1 MIEKVLKVI
10 GVITG
15 VFLIGSSNYVLNMII
30 QGQTE
35 NVASGIILYIGS
47 GITYLFGL
55 GLLGMAY
62 LLSSGRKDIPLG
74 IALIFAGLIHYYPIV
89 NAFLTDINILFV
101 WAIQFSLS
109 ITMSIILFYLAYRK
123 LRSRLVEI
131 PVYSYA
137 EY

>member
-15 VFLIGSSNYVLNMII
+15 LFLIGSSNYVFNMII

-55 GLLGMAY
+55 ALLGMAY
-62 LLSSGRKDIPLG
+62 LLSSGRRDIPLG
-74 IALIFAGLIHYYPIV
+74 IALIFAGLMHYYPIV
-89 NAFLTDINILFV
+89 NAFLTDISIIFV

-109 ITMSIILFYLAYRK
+109 ITISIILFYLAYRK
-123 LRSRLVEI
+123 LRRRLVEI